1 MLSLIQNINS
11 YLEGSWPGAPGESP
25 SVTPPGGSGAGGEY
39 NFLFSQK
46 KGIFLIKF
54 VSINWLNVLCIVKSI
69 I

>member
-1 MLSLIQNINS
+1 MLSVIQNINS
-11 YLEGSWPGAPGESP
+11 YLEGSWRGLLVSLPPSP
-25 SVTPPGGSGAGGEY
+25 HLVDQELEGNITFF
-39 NFLFSQK
+39 FLKK